1 METIRKKLFRMK
13 LIAAKFYRAAGAAV
27 FLFAAM
33 NNRAQQ
39 QGPLGGVKDLHA
51 TDFTQEQYYEQ
62 PNGQQVKMR
71 LSGAAAAPLPGGLL
85 DVKEL
90 KVELFSTNGLLQAVA
105 QAPQCTYAPLDNW
118 ASSAGRLEVWSADG
132 KYRIE
137 GEGFLLR
144 QTNSSLTIS
153 ISNHVHTVIEI
164 PADNHGSFL

>member
-1 METIRKKLFRMK
+1 MK

-27 FLFAAM
+27 FLFAAI

-39 QGPLGGVKDLHA
+39 PGPLGGVKDLHA

-118 ASSAGRLEVWSADG
+118 ASSAWRLEVWSADG